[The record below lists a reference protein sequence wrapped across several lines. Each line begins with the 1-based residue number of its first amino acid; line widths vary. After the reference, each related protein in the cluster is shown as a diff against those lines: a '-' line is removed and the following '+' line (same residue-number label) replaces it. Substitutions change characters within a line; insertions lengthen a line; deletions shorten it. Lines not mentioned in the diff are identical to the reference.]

1 MLSQPVIEF
10 TQIRAFS
17 EAVVNIAC
25 VELHRKLY
33 YSGFHVYFLFHPA
46 LFKVKVFL

>member
-1 MLSQPVIEF
+1 ML
-10 TQIRAFS
+10 RALT

-25 VELHRKLY
+25 VELHRKPY
-33 YSGFHVYFLFHPA
+33 YSGFHVYSLFHPA